1 MALGVEETLNLSGS
15 KKEIEQGVLTCRSS
29 SSMTCRMEVGV
40 VTGKKFVKISLVSL
54 SF

>member
-29 SSMTCRMEVGV
+29 SMTCPMEVGV